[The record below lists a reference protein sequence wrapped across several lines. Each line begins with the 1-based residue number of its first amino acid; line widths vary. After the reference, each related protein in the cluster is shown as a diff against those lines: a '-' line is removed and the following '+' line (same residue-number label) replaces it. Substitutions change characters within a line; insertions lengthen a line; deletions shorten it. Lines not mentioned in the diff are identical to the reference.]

1 MLQPKD
7 GSLTLPAMPQH
18 EASDDPELNEIIG
31 ALARASA
38 GSSGERGDTRERLLA
53 AAMPAF
59 ATEGFRATTI
69 RGLASAVGITPGAVY
84 AHFDSK
90 EAILSAALARTYRK
104 FLLDVVI
111 PQDKKGPAARF
122 NGLCRRHMLFQM
134 ENSEIASA
142 SDMLLLNEAVL
153 QAADPETVQVI
164 RRAKAAYF
172 DRVYQE
178 VIRLNAGP
186 GGVQLKVRTRAV
198 LVVCDSVSAEPR
210 PETAD
215 LDRKTVLDQ
224 YMRVVLSI
232 IRP

>member
-1 MLQPKD
+1 M
-7 GSLTLPAMPQH
+7 TLPLTSQP
-18 EASDDPELNEIIG
+18 EASDDPEISEIIA
-31 ALARASA
+31 ALARSSA

-104 FLLDVVI
+104 FLIDVVI
-111 PQDKKGPAARF
+111 PKDEEGVGARF
-122 NGLCRRHMLFQM
+122 YGLCRRHMLFQM

-142 SDMLLLNEAVL
+142 SDMLLLNEMVL
-153 QAADPETVQVI
+153 QTADPATVQVI

-172 DRVYQE
+172 DRIYQE
-178 VIRLNAGP
+178 VVRLDAGP
-186 GGVQLKVRTRAV
+186 GGLQLKVKTRAV
-198 LVVCDSVSAEPR
+198 LVVCDSLSAEPR
-210 PETAD
+210 PETAG
-215 LDRKTVLDQ
+215 LEPKTVLDQ
-224 YMRVVLSI
+224 YMRVVSGI
-232 IRP
+232 IRPSNP

>member
-1 MLQPKD
+1 MELLTQQP
-7 GSLTLPAMPQH
+7 LTSQEEIFEDL
-18 EASDDPELNEIIG
+18 ELSEILA

-38 GSSGERGDTRERLLA
+38 GSNGERGDTRERLLA

-104 FLLDVVI
+104 FLLDVVV
-111 PQDKKGPAARF
+111 PQDPEGPEARF
-122 NGLCRRHMLFQM
+122 EGLCRRHMLFQI

-142 SDMLLLNEAVL
+142 SEMLLLNELVL
-153 QAADPETVQVI
+153 QAADPATVDVL
-164 RRAKAAYF
+164 RRARAAYF
-172 DRVYQE
+172 DRIYQE
-178 VIRLNAGP
+178 IIRLGP
-186 GGVQLKVRTRAV
+186 KGGQVLPKVVTRAV

-210 PETAD
+210 PETET
-215 LDRKTVLDQ
+215 LDRKVVINQ
-224 YMRVVLSI
+224 YMHVLRSI
-232 IRP
+232 VKS